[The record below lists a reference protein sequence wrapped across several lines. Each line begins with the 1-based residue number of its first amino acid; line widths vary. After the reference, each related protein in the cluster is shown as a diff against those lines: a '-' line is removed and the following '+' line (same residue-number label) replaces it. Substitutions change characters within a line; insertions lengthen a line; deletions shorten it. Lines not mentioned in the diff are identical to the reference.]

1 MVSLLLADDHQLVRE
16 GFRALLELHGFN
28 VIAEAADGL
37 AAVRMAREN
46 QPDVAVIDVS
56 MPLLTGIEAVR
67 EISVVSPRTRS
78 ILLTM
83 YTEDHYVMDALR
95 AGASGYVLKSR
106 AGKDLIEAIQ
116 QVAAGKLYLG
126 AEVSDTIIRTYQN
139 EIRGST
145 APGLSSRECQVL
157 ALIAQGKST
166 REVALILGISPK
178 TASSHR
184 ANLMKKLD
192 VHETAGLVRYA
203 IKSGL
208 VAA

>member
-126 AEVSDTIIRTYQN
+126 AEVSDTIIRTYQK